1 MASSF
6 VTPWTVA
13 HPAPLSMGFPRQEFW
28 GGLPFPSPGG
38 LTIQGL
44 SLCLLHGQVDSLLL
58 SHQGSTERWYKEAK
72 WRGRSPQWACTRAKK
87 CNDSKAWAP
96 GGPGDFS
103 MQCWDPL
110 NFENW
115 ENWGTGKLSNLPQI
129 TQLSDATAG
138 YGLRL
143 SGLGVRAC
151 NPDLSRC
158 YKHVLST

>member
-58 SHQGSTERWYKEAK
+58 SHQEAQK
-72 WRGRSPQWACTRAKK
+72 DDTK
-87 CNDSKAWAP
+87 
-96 GGPGDFS
+96 
-103 MQCWDPL
+103 
-110 NFENW
+110 
-115 ENWGTGKLSNLPQI
+115 KLSGEEEAPSERVLEPRSAM
-129 TQLSDATAG
+129 TVRL
-138 YGLRL
+138 GLQAVQVI
-143 SGLGVRAC
+143 SAC
-151 NPDLSRC
+151 NAETHSTSKIENQLMRKLRHRKVKQFTPNYTAIRC
-158 YKHVLST
+158 YSWIWA